1 MKIKKLKGGFT
12 PYMTADE
19 KLLVTVSRNTAYIYN
34 LEDGKLLQS
43 VKSLSNLSETAV
55 SGDKKLLAVKNTSGM
70 IALISLESGE
80 EIGRC
85 AMERREGNAIVF
97 THDDSGVLD
106 FDWDGRTMF
115 LDSADVKHRVLD
127 GPTNV
132 VLGRLPRTVF
142 MHYDVYSDR
151 IYRFMD
157 DEEAGGD
164 TKGRAL
170 VSSADIENIDYHT
183 VREFDNIPEHLQ
195 GLSFCKTHNYYVE
208 WKKNLLIKTDKN
220 FGEISRT
227 ELPPEWKTATGKAY
241 DRIWVSAGEKYMFVD
256 FGKQCDNPRDF
267 QAYSAAA
274 SLSCLY
280 ELDTMEKITDFDYE
294 YVSDFLA
301 FDDDR
306 RFVLATW
313 NLSYLLTV

>member
-1 MKIKKLKGGFT
+1 MKTKKLKCGFT
-12 PYMTADE
+12 PYITPDE
-19 KLLVTVSRNTAYIYN
+19 KLLVTVSRNTAYVYN
-34 LEDGKLLQS
+34 LEDGKLQQS

-85 AMERREGNAIVF
+85 AMERREGETIVF

-106 FDWDGRTMF
+106 FDWDGRTML
-115 LDSADVKHRVLD
+115 LDCQSVKHRILD

-132 VLGRLPRTVF
+132 VEGRLPRTVF

-151 IYRFMD
+151 IYRFMA
-157 DEEAGGD
+157 DEYIGGD
-164 TKGRAL
+164 IRGRAL
-170 VSSADIENIDYHT
+170 VSDADAENISYHT
-183 VREFDNIPEHLQ
+183 VQEFDNIPEHGQ
-195 GLSFCKTHNYYVE
+195 GLSFCKIHNYYVD

-220 FGEISRT
+220 FAEISRT
-227 ELPPEWKTATGKAY
+227 ELPSEWKTATGKAY
-241 DRIWVSAGEKYMFVD
+241 DRIWVSEGEKYLFVD
-256 FGKQCDNPRDF
+256 FGRLCAADDF
-267 QAYSAAA
+267 KAYAAA
-274 SLSCLY
+274 ESLSSLY
-280 ELDTMEKITDFDYE
+280 ELDTMEKVADFDYE
-294 YVSDFLA
+294 YVSDFLM

-313 NLSYLLTV
+313 KGSYLGTI